1 MVGVDRLR
9 CAVEGVDHPVE
20 QPRAEIH
27 RVQEGALADPLARIR
42 RLRAEK
48 NRRGVDAAAGEHVVP
63 GPDPDPAAVGRHAA
77 LIHAQAFEARHL
89 VAVQQQPV
97 GARQV
102 EQLATLVEG
111 RRDGG
116 DQHRLLGVDRAA
128 HAAVAE
134 VPATEDVA
142 RDDLPVIAELLAAQ
156 ADHVVVGIRRQ
167 RPGRHVQALLHFL
180 EPGRHVLRAVA
191 LDPVDLGP
199 VLQGRFRGAEAAGP
213 VDQGGA
219 AHGAALEDGDG
230 AVLAHPAD
238 AFLVQLGVGVGLLHL
253 EIAAGLQRA
262 FFHQQHLQAGG
273 AEDFRGGAAAGAGA
287 DHDHVGLQLQVV
299 VQARAVV
306 GFPAAGEALG
316 EQIGYRHECTLRL
329 GGFGLFVLF
338 RGRLKRSSAVRGSH
352 NGPTPRDGRTR
363 PSSPVASANCGPS
376 ATGR

>member
-1 MVGVDRLR
+1 MLVCGTVPMRRALSLPKPPSSTEASALQRRHLQFVGHASGDTVVPLEMVGVDRLR

-20 QPRAEIH
+20 QPPALKFTVCRKV
-27 RVQEGALADPLARIR
+27 RLADPLARIR

-48 NRRGVDAAAGEHVVP
+48 NRRVLMPPPESNVVA

-77 LIHAQAFEARHL
+77 AHPCQAFEARHL

-167 RPGRHVQALLHFL
+167 RP
-180 EPGRHVLRAVA
+180 RAPRA
-191 LDPVDLGP
+191 
-199 VLQGRFRGAEAAGP
+199 
-213 VDQGGA
+213 GA
-219 AHGAALEDGDG
+219 APFFSNQGAM
-230 AVLAHPAD
+230 
-238 AFLVQLGVGVGLLHL
+238 
-253 EIAAGLQRA
+253 
-262 FFHQQHLQAGG
+262 
-273 AEDFRGGAAAGAGA
+273 
-287 DHDHVGLQLQVV
+287 
-299 VQARAVV
+299 
-306 GFPAAGEALG
+306 
-316 EQIGYRHECTLRL
+316 
-329 GGFGLFVLF
+329 
-338 RGRLKRSSAVRGSH
+338 SSALW
-352 NGPTPRDGRTR
+352 PLTP
-363 PSSPVASANCGPS
+363 
-376 ATGR
+376 